1 MAVPESLLLVLRQ
14 YAAQDYRTPLD
25 LTVYAGTEYE
35 ELAALVLTIAK
46 HASAAQ
52 QEEQTFVSNVAHELR
67 TPVTILRGF
76 ADGLSEGT
84 IPKAERAATL
94 AILSQETRR
103 LEAMITSMLQLT
115 RLEKGTLQLQCDW
128 FVLND
133 LVFHTLFMFQNRL
146 EKRRITIEGLDGV
159 PMRIYADRDLMG
171 QVVFN
176 LIENAVKFV
185 DTGGTITFGFSVL
198 PETWVFSIR
207 NTGAGISE
215 EGRRRLF
222 ERFYQFD
229 ASQSKDRS
237 GLGIGLDL
245 VRRLVALHHGTI
257 TVQSEVD
264 VYTAFEIRL
273 PRQADLPNACT
284 SGESQ
289 KE

>member
-1 MAVPESLLLVLRQ
+1 
-14 YAAQDYRTPLD
+14 
-25 LTVYAGTEYE
+25 
-35 ELAALVLTIAK
+35 
-46 HASAAQ
+46 
-52 QEEQTFVSNVAHELR
+52 
-67 TPVTILRGF
+67 
-76 ADGLSEGT
+76 
-84 IPKAERAATL
+84 
-94 AILSQETRR
+94 
-103 LEAMITSMLQLT
+103 
-115 RLEKGTLQLQCDW
+115 
-128 FVLND
+128 
-133 LVFHTLFMFQNRL
+133 
-146 EKRRITIEGLDGV
+146 
-159 PMRIYADRDLMG
+159 MRIYADRDLMG